1 MSWFTA
7 LFRRGKAR
15 SIPDENEMTKQAEIE
30 AQTRAES
37 DANALEIQYWEDVA
51 LGKIPAGTPPPGN
64 FKYDTTEHMRT
75 AANTFSIF

>member
-7 LFRRGKAR
+7 LFRQVMTQ
-15 SIPDENEMTKQAEIE
+15 STPDENEMTKQAEIE

-51 LGKIPAGTPPPGN
+51 LGKIPAGTPPPDD

>member
-7 LFRRGKAR
+7 LFRRGKAQ